1 MDCRSRNGADAG
13 GEGKQDRLIPLAHG
27 ERYASRIPG
36 ARLEVID
43 KCGHLPMIE
52 QPDKVQELVTSFLR

>member
-1 MDCRSRNGADAG
+1 
-13 GEGKQDRLIPLAHG
+13 LIPLAHG